1 MPRKESQH
9 TWKSGLQ
16 ISRASKTIIERR
28 VATRRYMS
36 ELPTTFDEWVENFGE
51 WQTRVG
57 FDPAWIGD
65 FELSIKFDWERA
77 GEQIEFGD
85 YKGRK
90 KWERS
95 LQIPHQ
101 NIRDGLLSMIT
112 VQGDT
117 EFASV
122 EQQKHLLET
131 APSDYDRYAAARIMA
146 EEQRHGWQMCYLLM
160 TYFGQQGAREAQ
172 KLLERNAQEGS
183 RLLGAFNRPMP
194 HWLDFFCYTMFV
206 DRDGK
211 YQLGMLSTSSFKPLA
226 ASMGPMLKEESFHLG
241 TGANGLRRI
250 IKAGVIPLDM
260 LQRYFNKWVSTA
272 HDLFG
277 TDTSTS
283 AEWAYVWGIKGR
295 WDERKKLEEGQ
306 EVIKENLNEESR
318 GHYHDEI
325 AAEVEKMNGLL
336 PEGAA
341 PLYVAHENFNRE
353 IGSFAGGRYTVE
365 GHAFEGDDAEW
376 EEYLHQMMPRAQDE
390 EDLKKY
396 FEEEW
401 IEFRAPTRM
410 MIESGIGQIKA

>member
-1 MPRKESQH
+1 M
-9 TWKSGLQ
+9 G
-16 ISRASKTIIERR
+16 
-28 VATRRYMS
+28 
-36 ELPTTFDEWVENFGE
+36 ELPTTFDEWVDNFGD
-51 WQTRVG
+51 WQKMVG

-65 FELSIKFDWERA
+65 FDLSIKFDWERA
-77 GEQIEFGD
+77 GEVIEFGD
-85 YKGRK
+85 YEGRK

-122 EQQKHLLET
+122 EQQKHLLES
-131 APSDYDRYAAARIMA
+131 APSDYDRYAAARIIA

-172 KLLERNAQEGS
+172 KLLERNAQDGS

-211 YQLGMLSTSSFKPLA
+211 FQLGMLSTSSFKPLA

-260 LQRYFNKWVSTA
+260 LQRYFNKWVCTA

-277 TDTSTS
+277 TDSS
-283 AEWAYVWGIKGR
+283 SAAEWAYVWGIKGR
-295 WDERKKLEEGQ
+295 WDERAKLESGQ
-306 EVIKENLNEESR
+306 EVFKTSLNEESR
-318 GHYHDEI
+318 QHYHDEI
-325 AAEVEKMNGLL
+325 VAEVDKMNGLL
-336 PEGAA
+336 PEGAP
-341 PLYVAHENFNRE
+341 PLYVAHENFNRD
-353 IGSFAGGRYTVE
+353 IGDYANKRCMVDGNG
-365 GHAFEGDDAEW
+365 FEGSDEEW
-376 EEYLHQMMPRAQDE
+376 ANYTSEFLPTPQDE
-390 EDLKKY
+390 EDLKELFKQ
-396 FEEEW
+396 EW
-401 IEFRAPTRM
+401 VEHRAPTRM